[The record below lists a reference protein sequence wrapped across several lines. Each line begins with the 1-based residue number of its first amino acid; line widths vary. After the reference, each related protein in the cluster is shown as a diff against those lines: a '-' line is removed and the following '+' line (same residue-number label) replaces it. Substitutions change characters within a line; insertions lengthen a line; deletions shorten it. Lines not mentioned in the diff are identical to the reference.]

1 MKKQLLTLLCIIS
14 FTIIN
19 AQTDKDFAKV
29 YLKRAKQAIETD
41 IDFKLALV
49 HLDKAINR
57 LDTITDRKVASLAS
71 LIYFENYHIQPTVK
85 EKLVFL
91 RKSEVYGKQ
100 YFLLSTNRDS
110 EEYIDNLESLILIQ
124 ETIQELVD
132 EEKKLEEERLRKEKE
147 LRKIDSLKTVW
158 TNKSKELTINVDSIY
173 KFNKNNV
180 ALYIKDGNFG
190 VIDDRGSIIVK
201 AKEYKDAINSE
212 GFILLKNRKS
222 EPNKIYCFNTNNK
235 IGFLIPNVS
244 DFNSLSTHYGQVML
258 PRGNGRLVLYP
269 NNSYEPMVYDLNVKK
284 IIRIAN
290 EKELLK
296 TLKGNDIIDK
306 YNKDGE
312 VKINKEWYEFGGHVG
327 GGIYTLY
334 FAKNYKVNSFL
345 CSVDGN
351 VLKSITGYEYI
362 GAFYNNKLQAIK
374 KGKAIWINQNGTKV
388 TKAKDEYANYLGNSK
403 VVKLDKGAYQIM
415 RNNVIVV
422 GNEELEKMAE
432 FLRKNANK

>member
-1 MKKQLLTLLCIIS
+1 M
-14 FTIIN
+14 
-19 AQTDKDFAKV
+19 
-29 YLKRAKQAIETD
+29 
-41 IDFKLALV
+41 
-49 HLDKAINR
+49 
-57 LDTITDRKVASLAS
+57 ITV
-71 LIYFENYHIQPTVK
+71 

-201 AKEYKDAINSE
+201 ATEYKDAINSE

-269 NNSYEPMVYDLNVKK
+269 NNSYEPMVYDLNLKK
-284 IIRIAN
+284 TIKVAN
-290 EKELLK
+290 KIELFKSLK
-296 TLKGNDIIDK
+296 KNDIIDK
-306 YNKDGE
+306 YNKEGE
-312 VKINKEWYEFGGHVG
+312 VKINKKWYTFGGHLG
-327 GGIYTLY
+327 GGIHPLY
-334 FAKNYKVNSFL
+334 FEKSYEVDSFL
-345 CSVDGN
+345 CSIDGKM
-351 VLKSITGYEYI
+351 LELSSGYKYL
-362 GAFYNNKLQAIK
+362 GTFYNNKFQAIK
-374 KGKAIWINQNGTKV
+374 DDTVIWINQNGTKV
-388 TKAKDEYANYLGNSK
+388 SKAEDRFKEYTGGSE
-403 VVKLDKGAYQIM
+403 VVKLESGNYQIM
-415 RNNVIVV
+415 IDGIIVLDTK
-422 GNEELEKMAE
+422 ELEKMPD
-432 FLRKNANK
+432 FLKRFSN